1 MNTKINFKS
10 NKFWNGIKDIIDN
23 NAPTIATFGSVFG
36 VGLTIYFAYKASKAS
51 AVVQEEFDEEINI
64 LENSTDSE
72 AMATEEYKAEKNR
85 IKLNKYLKLIYI
97 YRWALLSG
105 FASGGLAFLSNY
117 LNGRTIAA
125 ITTLLATNSEKLKK
139 GAEKVKEM
147 VGEEKFAQL
156 RDEINHEIYNEKL
169 YKGELH
175 KEKSSN
181 KSVDKENDISSNG
194 SEHAINVY
202 FPDLD
207 WMIEIDERILKDAI
221 AEAERME
228 YLNVN
233 EFRSLLGFKSV
244 PIFNTL
250 CWDVS
255 HKHPFKAHFGWFD
268 DGIGGCKS
276 VVFEHFP
283 TWDTFQK

>member
-1 MNTKINFKS
+1 MNTKINFKN
-10 NKFWNGIKDIIDN
+10 NKFWSGIKDILDN

-36 VGLTIYFAYKASKAS
+36 VGLTIYFAYKASRAS
-51 AVVQEEFDEEINI
+51 AVIQEEFDEEINI
-64 LENSTDSE
+64 LENSTDAD
-72 AMATEEYKAEKNR
+72 AMASEEFKAEKNR

-147 VGEEKFAQL
+147 VGEEKFAKL

-169 YKGELH
+169 HNGGIKT
-175 KEKSSN
+175 EKSVN
-181 KSVDKENDISSNG
+181 KFSKYDDGPNSDG

-207 WMIEIDERILKDAI
+207 WKVEIDERILKDAI

-233 EFRSLLGFKSV
+233 EFRSLLGLKSV

-268 DGIGGCKS
+268 DRIGGCKY

-283 TWDTFQK
+283 TLDTFQK